1 MCIAVYVF
9 ALVSTQMETTVFY
22 HILLFVSPCWRV
34 RVYYLLVA
42 TTRAPI
48 FKNLNTLVAVSSDTS
63 GAQEVGNTR
72 RRGANVRRLAKKYTF
87 RRASRFHVPFPVLWY
102 QRIDVNVYVL
112 SPFFFSGTSEM
123 KSRVVFCEG

>member
-22 HILLFVSPCWRV
+22 HNLLFVSPCCRV
-34 RVYYLLVA
+34 HVYYLLVA

-72 RRGANVRRLAKKYTF
+72 RRGANVRRLAKNIP
-87 RRASRFHVPFPVLWY
+87 SVEL
-102 QRIDVNVYVL
+102 
-112 SPFFFSGTSEM
+112 
-123 KSRVVFCEG
+123 VVFTFLFLCCGTNE